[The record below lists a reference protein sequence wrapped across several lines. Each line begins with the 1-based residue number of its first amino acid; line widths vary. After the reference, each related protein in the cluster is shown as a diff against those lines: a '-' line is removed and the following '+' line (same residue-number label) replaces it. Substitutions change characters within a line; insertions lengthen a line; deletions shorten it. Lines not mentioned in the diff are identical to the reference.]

1 MSRLEWAQFNFMLAI
16 SQKIEQ
22 VTMTEPFPREHL
34 VSDLLPELAHNPKQ
48 QPTAERPPLA
58 AELSAF
64 LGCAT
69 PQEWLVDAPAN
80 LEILIID
87 HANCEKKA
95 ASTALSLLY
104 RYTDKPDLLNK
115 LSQLAREELLHF
127 EQVMDIMKE
136 RGIPYKSVSAA
147 NYAQGLHAKQR
158 KTEPHRLI
166 DTLIIGAF
174 IEARSCERF
183 HSLISFV
190 DAELGKYYAYLLKSE
205 SRHFL
210 DYLALA
216 QQYSDEAG
224 LPQDELDKRI
234 AYFRTL
240 ETALILTP
248 STQYRFHSGPLAQTA
263 YA

>member
-1 MSRLEWAQFNFMLAI
+1 MSDPSPSDDFVN
-16 SQKIEQ
+16 
-22 VTMTEPFPREHL
+22 
-34 VSDLLPELAHNPKQ
+34 DLLPELKVAHGQ
-48 QPTAERPPLA
+48 RPTADRPALP
-58 AELSAF
+58 AELGAF

-69 PQEWLVDAPAN
+69 PHEWLIDAPKF
-80 LEILIID
+80 LDTLIID
-87 HANCEKKA
+87 HANCERKA

-127 EQVMDIMKE
+127 EQVVAIMQE
-136 RGIPYKSVSAA
+136 REIPYRNVSAA
-147 NYAQGLHAKQR
+147 GYAQGLLDKQR
-158 KTEPHRLI
+158 KTEPYRLI

-183 HSLISFV
+183 HALISFV
-190 DAELGKYYAYLLKSE
+190 DAALGRYYAYLLKSE

-216 QQYSDEAG
+216 RQYWDEAG
-224 LPQDELDKRI
+224 LAPEALEARI
-234 AYFRTL
+234 EYFRTL

-248 STQYRFHSGPLAQTA
+248 CTQFRFHSGPLIQTVQTA
-263 YA
+263 QPTAHTPAELRQP

>member
-1 MSRLEWAQFNFMLAI
+1 
-16 SQKIEQ
+16 
-22 VTMTEPFPREHL
+22 MTKLPQQDCF
-34 VSDLLPELAHNPKQ
+34 VQDLLPELKPNAGLY
-48 QPTAERPPLA
+48 PTAERPVLP

-69 PQEWLVDAPAN
+69 PHAWLVDAPAH
-80 LEILIID
+80 LETLIID

-127 EQVMDIMKE
+127 EQVVAIMQE
-136 RGIPYKSVSAA
+136 RNISYRNVSAA
-147 NYAQGLHAKQR
+147 GYAQGLLSKQR
-158 KTEPHRLI
+158 KQEPYRLI
-166 DTLIIGAF
+166 DSLIIGAF

-183 HSLISFV
+183 HALISHV
-190 DAELGKYYAYLLKSE
+190 DAKLGRYYAYLLKSE

-210 DYLALA
+210 DYLDLA
-216 QQYSDEAG
+216 RQYSDEAD
-224 LPQDELDKRI
+224 LPDTDLQERI
-234 AYFRTL
+234 SFFRTL

-248 STQYRFHSGPLAQTA
+248 SAQYRFHSGPLASA
-263 YA
+263 

>member
-1 MSRLEWAQFNFMLAI
+1 
-16 SQKIEQ
+16 
-22 VTMTEPFPREHL
+22 MTEPSPKEPL
-34 VSDLLPELAHNPKQ
+34 VSELLPTLKANPDQK
-48 QPTAERPPLA
+48 PTAERPALS
-58 AELSAF
+58 AELGAF

-69 PQEWLVDAPAN
+69 PHEWLIDAPKH
-80 LEILIID
+80 LETLIID

-104 RYTDKPDLLNK
+104 RYTDKPDLLRK

-127 EQVMDIMKE
+127 EQVTEIMAT
-136 RGIPYKSVSAA
+136 RGIAYRTVSAA
-147 NYAQGLHAKQR
+147 DYAQGLLAKQR
-158 KTEPHRLI
+158 KTEPYRLI

-183 HSLISFV
+183 HALISFV
-190 DAELGKYYAYLLKSE
+190 DAELGRYYAYLLKSE

-216 QQYSDEAG
+216 QQYSDEAN
-224 LPQDELDKRI
+224 LPQTELDQRI
-234 AYFRTL
+234 EYFRSL

-248 STQYRFHSGPLAQTA
+248 SAQFRFHSGPLSLPTT
-263 YA
+263 

>member
-1 MSRLEWAQFNFMLAI
+1 
-16 SQKIEQ
+16 
-22 VTMTEPFPREHL
+22 MTEPSPREPL
-34 VSDLLPELAHNPKQ
+34 VSDLLPELKLNPDQK
-48 QPTAERPPLA
+48 PTADRPALP
-58 AELSAF
+58 AELGAF

-69 PQEWLVDAPAN
+69 PHEWLVDAPAH
-80 LEILIID
+80 LDTLIID

-104 RYTDKPDLLNK
+104 RYTDKPDLLRK

-127 EQVMDIMKE
+127 EQVTEIMATRE
-136 RGIPYKSVSAA
+136 IPYRTVSAA
-147 NYAQGLHAKQR
+147 DYAQGLHAKQR

-183 HSLISFV
+183 HALISFV
-190 DAELGKYYAYLLKSE
+190 DAELGRYYAYLLKSE

-224 LPQDELDKRI
+224 LPQAELDQRI
-234 AYFRTL
+234 EYFRSL

-248 STQYRFHSGPLAQTA
+248 STQFRFHSGPLAHKPS
-263 YA
+263 